1 MRAILKYT
9 DCLQD
14 DKNVFR
20 VLAENDV
27 EILRTRQRAYSI
39 YPEITILVA
48 NRKVLNKLL
57 DKLNRRCTYEVQF
70 VKT

>member
-39 YPEITILVA
+39 YSEITILVA
-48 NRKVLNKLL
+48 NRKELNKLL